1 MALVALNLTLTSGE
15 SLKVKAMSL
24 FTEASGQAV
33 LAVSAEVGR
42 KNRRCGEDRRRR
54 QQGL

>member
-1 MALVALNLTLTSGE
+1 MALVALNLTPTSGE

-33 LAVSAEVGR
+33 LAVSAEGGAE
-42 KNRRCGEDRRRR
+42 K
-54 QQGL
+54 LALW

>member
-24 FTEASGQAV
+24 FTEGSGQAV

-42 KNRRCGEDRRRR
+42 KSWRCGEDRRRR

>member
-15 SLKVKAMSL
+15 SLKVKARSL
-24 FTEASGQAV
+24 FTEARGQAV

-42 KNRRCGEDRRRR
+42 KSWRCGEDRRRR

>member
-42 KNRRCGEDRRRR
+42 KNRRCGVDRRHR